1 MRTTL
6 NIDEDA
12 LLAARHLAQRE
23 RLSLGEAA
31 SRLIRQGAMSV
42 DPAFNHA
49 EGVPLRGRFALLP
62 ARDEVLTPAQV
73 RQLMDREGI

>member
-6 NIDEDA
+6 NIDDDA
-12 LLAARHLAQRE
+12 LMAARHEAQRE

-31 SRLIRQGAMSV
+31 SRLIRRGAMAA
-42 DPAFNHA
+42 DPAFSRA
-49 EGVPLRGRFALLP
+49 EGFPLRGRFALLP
-62 ARDEVLTPAQV
+62 ARDEVLTSAQV